1 MVQQGMT
8 PMMRQ
13 YLEIKEKYKDC
24 LLFFRL
30 GDFYEMFF
38 DDAAT
43 ASRELDLTLTGRD
56 CGLQERAP
64 MCGVPFHAVDA
75 YVSRLISKGYKV
87 AICEQMEDPALA
99 KGLVERDVIR
109 IITPGTVIEDQML
122 EKEENNYIA
131 SAFLTDRAAGLAYCD
146 VSTGSFMVEEI
157 TEGDIVHALIDEIT
171 RVHPTEILV
180 NEALYAASAFAK
192 YVLPAYYVQK
202 YSDSFYAYKSAYER
216 LVRHFQVASLAGYG
230 CESMPAAVSSAGALM
245 SYLEETQRNS
255 LSHIHRISVVNNSTF
270 MVLDS
275 ATRRNLE
282 LTMPLRNDGNR
293 KNTLLYLLNDTCT
306 SMGTRKLHDWIDRP
320 LQSRDA
326 ISARQDSVEEF
337 VRDVLLRAAVRD
349 RLSAM
354 SDIERLCS
362 KIVYGTL
369 NARDC
374 NALAS
379 TLDAIPEL
387 KMLLSSCAS
396 EGVRRFLNETDD
408 LNELKNTLHA
418 AIIDDPPAVIRD
430 GGFIRPGYSQEIDEL
445 RSIRENSHQWLQDFE
460 QAERNNTGIKKLRI
474 GYNRVF
480 GYYIEVTRSNYD
492 QVPEHYIRKQTL
504 ANAERFITPELKEM
518 EDTILGADEKILS
531 LELKL
536 FSELRETLLTFTEQ
550 LQKNAG
556 LIAEIDCFQSLASV
570 AADHGYTRPNIT
582 EDGVIH
588 IRQGRHP
595 IVENNSKE
603 RFIPND
609 VYLDDTDNRLLI
621 ITGPN
626 MAGKSTYMRQVALIT
641 LMAHIGSFIPAS
653 FADICIVDRIFTR
666 IGASDDLASG
676 QSTFMVEM
684 SEMANII
691 NNATPKSLL
700 ILDEIGRGTSTFDG
714 LSIAWAILEH
724 IADKKKCGAKT
735 LFATHYHELT
745 ELEDK
750 ISGVVN
756 YRISVKEVG
765 EDILFLRKIVKGS
778 GDKSFGI
785 QVARLAGLPKEVL
798 TRAKKILYDLESA
811 DINRKQENAPA
822 QSPSRQPQFVQASLF
837 DDDRE
842 AVLTRLLKQID
853 PDSMSPKEALDQ
865 LYVLKSVVSKGE

>member
-13 YLEIKEKYKDC
+13 YLEIKEKYGDC

-38 DDAAT
+38 DDALT

-122 EKEENNYIA
+122 EKEENNFIA
-131 SAFLTDRAAGLAYCD
+131 SAFLTDRGAGLAYCD
-146 VSTGSFMVEEI
+146 VSTGSFMVEDLS
-157 TEGDIVHALIDEIT
+157 EGDRLRAMIDEIT
-171 RVHPTEILV
+171 RVHPTEILA
-180 NEALYAASAFAK
+180 NEALYASPAFTK
-192 YVLPAYYVQK
+192 YVLPSYYVTK
-202 YSDSFYAYKSAYER
+202 YSDSFYAYQSAYDR
-216 LVRHFQVASLAGYG
+216 LIRHFQVASLSGYG
-230 CESMPAAVSSAGALM
+230 CESMPAAVSAAGALM

-255 LSHIHRISVVNNSTF
+255 LSHIHRISVVNHSSF

-306 SMGTRKLHDWIDRP
+306 SMGSRKLHDWIDRP
-320 LQSRDA
+320 LQNRNA
-326 ISARQDSVEEF
+326 IQDRQDSVEEF
-337 VRDVLLRAAVRD
+337 VKDVLLRAAVRD

-374 NALAS
+374 NALSA

-387 KMLLSSCAS
+387 KMLLSSCGS
-396 EGVRRFLNETDD
+396 KEIRRFIDEADD
-408 LNELKNTLHA
+408 LTELKNTLHA

-430 GGFIRPGYSQEIDEL
+430 GGFIRAGYSQEIDEL

-480 GYYIEVTRSNYD
+480 GYYIEVTRSNFD

-518 EDTILGADEKILS
+518 EDTILGADEKILA

-536 FSELRETLLTFTEQ
+536 FSELRETLLTYTEK
-550 LQKNAG
+550 LQKNAD
-556 LIAEIDCFQSLASV
+556 LIASVDCFQSFASV

-582 EDGVIH
+582 EDGIIH

-609 VYLDDTDNRLLI
+609 VYLDNSDNRLLI

-691 NNATPKSLL
+691 NNATSKSLL

-724 IADKKKCGAKT
+724 IADKKLCGAKT

-765 EDILFLRKIVKGS
+765 EDILFLRRIVKGS

-785 QVARLAGLPKEVL
+785 QVARLAGLPKEIL
-798 TRAKKILYDLESA
+798 NRAKKILYDLENA
-811 DINRKQENAPA
+811 DINKKQDSVPA
-822 QSPSRQPQFVQASLF
+822 QTPAKQPQFVQTSLF
-837 DDDRE
+837 DDNRE
-842 AVLTRLLKQID
+842 AVLMRLMKEID
-853 PDSMSPKEALDQ
+853 PDTMSPKEALDQ
-865 LYVLKSVVSKGE
+865 LYVLKSVAEKGE

>member
-1 MVQQGMT
+1 
-8 PMMRQ
+8 MMRQ

-38 DDAAT
+38 DDAVT
-43 ASRELDLTLTGRD
+43 ASKELDLTLTGRD
-56 CGLQERAP
+56 CGLPERAP
-64 MCGVPFHAVDA
+64 MCGVPFHAVDS

-87 AICEQMEDPALA
+87 AICEQLEDPALA

-122 EKEENNYIA
+122 EKEENNFIA
-131 SAFLTDRAAGLAYCD
+131 SAFLSDRAAGLAYCD

-157 TEGDIVHALIDEIT
+157 TEGDRMRALIDEIT

-180 NEALYAASAFAK
+180 NEALYEVPAFAK
-192 YVLPAYYVQK
+192 YVLPSYYVQK

-216 LVRHFQVASLAGYG
+216 LIRHFQVASLSGYG
-230 CESMPAAVSSAGALM
+230 CESMPGSVSSAGALM

-255 LSHIHRISVVNNSTF
+255 LSHIHRISVVNHSSF
-270 MVLDS
+270 MVLDT

-282 LTMPLRNDGNR
+282 LTMPLRADGNR
-293 KNTLLYLLNDTCT
+293 KNTLLNLLNATCT
-306 SMGTRKLHDWIDRP
+306 SMGSRKLHDWIDRP
-320 LQSRDA
+320 LQSREE
-326 ISARQDSVEEF
+326 ISMRQDSVEEF
-337 VRDVLLRAAVRD
+337 VRDILLRAAVRD

-374 NALAS
+374 NALSS

-387 KMLLSSCAS
+387 KMLLASCSSA
-396 EGVRRFLNETDD
+396 GIRRFLDEVDD
-408 LNELKNTLHA
+408 LTELKNTLHA
-418 AIIDDPPAVIRD
+418 AIVDEPPAVIRD
-430 GGFIRPGYSQEIDEL
+430 GGFIRSGYSQEIDEL
-445 RSIRENSHQWLQDFE
+445 RSIRDNSHQWLQDFE

-480 GYYIEVTRSNYD
+480 GYYIEVTRSNYN

-518 EDTILGADEKILS
+518 EDTILGADEKILA

-536 FSELRETLLTFTEQ
+536 FSELRDTLLTYTEK
-550 LQKNAG
+550 LQKNAD
-556 LIAEIDCFQSLASV
+556 LIAALDCFQSLASV

-582 EDGVIH
+582 EDGIIL

-595 IVENNSKE
+595 IVENNSRE

-609 VYLDDTDNRLLI
+609 VYLDTSDNRLLI

-691 NNATPKSLL
+691 NNATSKSLL

-724 IADKKKCGAKT
+724 IADQKRCGAKT

-745 ELEDK
+745 ELEGK
-750 ISGVVN
+750 IPGVVN
-756 YRISVKEVG
+756 FRISVKEVG
-765 EDILFLRKIVKGS
+765 EDILFLRRIVKGS

-785 QVARLAGLPKEVL
+785 QVARLAGLPKEIL
-798 TRAKKILYDLESA
+798 TRAKKILYDLENA
-811 DINRKQENAPA
+811 DINRKQDNAPVQMNA
-822 QSPSRQPQFVQASLF
+822 KQPQFIQTSLF
-837 DDDRE
+837 DDTKE
-842 AVLTRLLKQID
+842 AVLTRLLNEID
-853 PDSMSPKEALDQ
+853 PDSLSPKEALDQ
-865 LYVLKSVVSKGE
+865 LYVLKSVATKGE

>member
-1 MVQQGMT
+1 MT

-75 YVSRLISKGYKV
+75 YVSRLISTGYKV
-87 AICEQMEDPALA
+87 AICEQREDPALA

>member
-1 MVQQGMT
+1 
-8 PMMRQ
+8 MMRQ

>member
-75 YVSRLISKGYKV
+75 YVSRLISTGYKV
-87 AICEQMEDPALA
+87 AICEQREDPALA

>member
-396 EGVRRFLNETDD
+396 EGVRRFLNEADD

-595 IVENNSKE
+595 IVENNSRE